1 MRTTPT
7 TPVTPPPLFQRL
19 PRASRIALGYAVF
32 AALWIG
38 FSDGLLRLMLTDPEL
53 LASVSMLKGWL
64 FVVVTTVLLYGF
76 LKTSFW
82 QLEHEMSA
90 RADAER
96 AYRSSAELLRAVGDN
111 LPQSYMF
118 RYTRTADGPCFLYVS
133 AGVERMHG
141 LKPQDVLR
149 DARCLMNQIDR
160 EDLEQLAKLEEE
172 SRRALSDFAME
183 LRITCASGES
193 RWMAVRSNPRRDGAG
208 LVIWDG
214 FTVDI
219 TDRKLVEEALR
230 TKKAEL
236 DAALAS
242 MADALF
248 ISDRKGR
255 LIEINEAFASFHR
268 FASKADCPREHGD
281 YPRLLE
287 ITFPDGQMAP
297 IERWAV
303 PRALAGESRA
313 NEEYIVRRRDTGER
327 WVGSYNFAPIKD
339 AQGEIVGAVVSARD
353 ITGLVQAREAL
364 KASEERLRSLVTLL
378 PDAMFINV
386 GERIV
391 FVNDRAVSLWRAKN
405 AEAVLNRSPLEFIH
419 PQEHVQVR
427 QRIRQL
433 LTAGGIAPIW
443 ETRMVAVDG
452 AVIPV
457 ETTATC
463 VDYGAERGILVVA
476 RDITERRNAE
486 ESLLVSRALL
496 EDMGQIAQVGGWSLD
511 VETGTG
517 SWTNELARI
526 HDLSPDEPI
535 NMSRGLDFYTPES
548 RPLIAAAVQ
557 RAITTG
563 ESYDLELE
571 IVSAKGVRK
580 WVHTIGHAQLI
591 GGRVTRLR
599 GSLQDV
605 TEQHKAQE
613 ERARQQRRV
622 ELLAKISGRLV
633 TSETSAELLN
643 EVFGD
648 LARELNIDIY
658 ANYMVTPEGDRLRLE
673 CSGGLTVEQQVSFA
687 DLNFGVSLCGLVA
700 QRRERLLFADLP
712 RVTEPQA
719 AGIIALGVRA
729 YAGHPLMAG
738 GRLIGTISFGSRTRE
753 RYDEGEVRLMKA
765 VADQVAASIERQR
778 LVAALRER
786 EESFREV
793 VENIQEVFWVFDLAQ
808 RRVVYASPAFER
820 IWRRSCEE
828 LKASTDIWL
837 GAIHE
842 NDRERVRDAFE
853 AATISG
859 VYDEIYRVV
868 QPDGPLRWVHDRG
881 FPVRGAGTSMHRLV
895 GVAEDITERHELETR
910 FLRAQRMEAIGTLA
924 SGVAHDLNNIL
935 APVMMV
941 SGLLRT
947 RLPDIED
954 QRLLGMVEQVAQR
967 GAGIVSQ
974 LLTFSRGADGEKIEH
989 HPEHLVTEIAH
1000 LLEETFPR
1008 NIRIRRSYVRDLPMI
1023 LANLTQL
1030 HQVLM
1035 NLCVNARDAM
1045 PQGGELTLHLSAAEV
1060 TAEIAARHDHVKPG
1074 SFVVMSVCDTGT
1086 GIPQEVRYRIFDPFF
1101 TTKEVGKGTGLG
1113 LSTALGIVR
1122 SHGGFI
1128 ELESELGL
1136 GTRFDVYLPAL
1147 PAVVEASGGGGD
1159 VPPAAAAGEL
1169 VLLVDDEESMR
1180 VTLSLALESHGYTVL
1195 TAANGAEAFALFKEQ
1210 RDAVRAIITDLLMPV
1225 VDGWELVRRV
1235 RQEDSEIPIILCS
1248 GLGQKVPADELD
1260 AAKVQALL
1268 SKPFD
1273 RVLLLST
1280 LAQALQP
1287 GGNLRLRN
1295 PARRDFSEA

>member
-1 MRTTPT
+1 M
-7 TPVTPPPLFQRL
+7 
-19 PRASRIALGYAVF
+19 GYAVF

-38 FSDGLLRLMLTDPEL
+38 FSDGGLRLLLTDPEL

-82 QLEHEMSA
+82 QLEEEIKA
-90 RADAER
+90 RAEAER

-111 LPQSYMF
+111 LPQGYMF
-118 RYTRTADGPCFLYVS
+118 RYTRTAEGPRFLYVS

-141 LKPQDVLR
+141 LKPQDVLQ
-149 DARCLMNQIDR
+149 DARCLMGQIER
-160 EDLEQLAKLEEE
+160 EDLERLVKLEEE
-172 SRRALSDFAME
+172 SRRTLADFAME
-183 LRITCASGES
+183 LRIKLPSGES
-193 RWMAVRSNPRRDGAG
+193 RWMSARSKPRIDGAG
-208 LVIWDG
+208 MVIWDG
-214 FTVDI
+214 FTIDV
-219 TDRKLVEEALR
+219 TDRKRVEEALR

-242 MADALF
+242 MGDAVF

-255 LIEINEAFASFHR
+255 LIEFNEAFASFHR
-268 FASKADCPREHGD
+268 LGSKADCPREHSD

-287 ITFPDGQMAP
+287 ITFPDGQPAP
-297 IERWAV
+297 VERWAV

-313 NEEYIVRRRDTGER
+313 NEEYILRRRDTGES

-339 AQGEIVGAVVSARD
+339 AAGEIVGAVVTARD
-353 ITGLVQAREAL
+353 ITGLVRAREAL

-386 GERIV
+386 GDRIV
-391 FVNDRAVSLWRAKN
+391 FVNDRAVALWRAKN
-405 AEAVLNRSPLEFIH
+405 AEEVLNRSPLDFIRTEERAKV
-419 PQEHVQVR
+419 QE
-427 QRIRQL
+427 RIRQL
-433 LTAGGIAPIW
+433 LTAGGVAPIW
-443 ETRMVAVDG
+443 ETWMVAVDG
-452 AVIPV
+452 TPIPV

-463 VDYGAERGILVVA
+463 VAYGREQGILVVA
-476 RDITERRNAE
+476 RDITQRRNAE
-486 ESLLVSRALL
+486 ENLLVSRSLL

-511 VETGTG
+511 VATGTG
-517 SWTNELARI
+517 GWTNELARI

-535 NMSRGLDFYTPES
+535 NMQRGLDFYTEES
-548 RPLIAAAVQ
+548 RPIIAAAVQ

-563 ESYDLELE
+563 ESYDLDLE

-580 WVHTIGHAQLI
+580 WVHTIGHAQMTD
-591 GGRVTRLR
+591 GRVTRLR

-605 TEQHKAQE
+605 TEQHKALE
-613 ERARQQRRV
+613 ERLRQQRRV

-633 TSETSAELLN
+633 TSETSAELLS

-658 ANYMVTPEGDRLRLE
+658 ANYMVTPAGDRLHLE
-673 CSGGLTVEQQVSFA
+673 CSGGLTAEQQVSFA
-687 DLNFGVSLCGLVA
+687 ELDFGVSLCGLVA
-700 QRRERLLFADLP
+700 QRRERMLFADLP
-712 RVTEPQA
+712 SATEPQA

-753 RYDEGEVRLMKA
+753 RYDDGEVRLMKA

-820 IWRRSCEE
+820 IWKRSCEE
-828 LKASTDIWL
+828 LKAKTDTWL

-842 NDRERVRDAFE
+842 NDRARVRDAFE
-853 AATISG
+853 AATVSG

-868 QPDGPLRWVHDRG
+868 QPDGRLRWVHDRG
-881 FPVRGAGTSMHRLV
+881 FPVRGAGTTMHRLV

-947 RLPDIED
+947 RLPDVED

-989 HPEHLVTEIAH
+989 QPEHLVTEIAH

-1008 NIRIRRSYVRDLPMI
+1008 NIRIRRRYERDLPMI

-1045 PQGGELTLHLSAAEV
+1045 AQGGELTLQLGVAEV
-1060 TAEIAARHDHVKPG
+1060 TKEIAARHDQVKPG
-1074 SFVVMSVCDTGT
+1074 RYVVMSVADTGT
-1086 GIPQEVRYRIFDPFF
+1086 GIPVEVRYRIFDPFF

-1128 ELESELGL
+1128 ELESQVGA

-1147 PAVVEASGGGGD
+1147 PAVIAPPEEDGNVALPSG
-1159 VPPAAAAGEL
+1159 AGERVL
-1169 VLLVDDEESMR
+1169 VVDDEESML
-1180 VTLSLALESHGYTVL
+1180 VTLAAALETHGYTVL
-1195 TAANGAEAFALFKEQ
+1195 TASNGAEAFALFKE
-1210 RDAVRAIITDLLMPV
+1210 RPGSVRAIITDLIMPV
-1225 VDGWELVRRV
+1225 VDGWELARRV
-1235 RQEDSEIPIILCS
+1235 RQEDAVTPIILSS
-1248 GLGQKVPADELD
+1248 GLGQKIPQEELV
-1260 AAKVQALL
+1260 AARVQALL
-1268 SKPFD
+1268 SKPFEQALLLKTLA
-1273 RVLLLST
+1273 RVLE
-1280 LAQALQP
+1280 P
-1287 GGNLRLRN
+1287 GANLHLRN
-1295 PARRDFSEA
+1295 HARRDFSEA